1 MSDAFIINKLKNE
14 IKSLIDDNNAYKLYI
29 YNLENSFIKLERDFS
44 SLKYKYKLI
53 ESKESFFDNI
63 KPELESKN
71 KMISE
76 LEKELLAQKEK
87 YRKDMTQKE
96 IVYENDM
103 GKSKRVLG
111 MHKIKIK
118 NSENIEKLND
128 LLYYKNL
135 ELEKEIIKIKEEAKN
150 NMIEKEKEFE
160 ERLKDMKVH
169 MLDFIK
175 ENEKLTQKKENI
187 SLNEKICLMQKNTL
201 LNELEFQSLQLENLL
216 KERKHSDKII
226 SEMKTDI
233 EIHKK
238 VEKKLAGKNKKYSNI
253 IHQLSSKRD
262 KTEIN
267 QDKNNENYN
276 SPNSNNNKDIT
287 GLNSTKKSTFFISPQ
302 NLLKSKI
309 NKNKN
314 NKITFFNNKNT
325 THINSFDPLLSKE
338 DILSLNDK
346 MKKKNCSMDDNSPL
360 LKLYENRINN
370 KSNENSDKIILQ
382 RELIKKIKEIE
393 DYKSK
398 YESYKSKLD
407 YLNNKYI
414 NIIILFDSAL
424 SKIESEIKNREIYI
438 DVESMKKCDFE
449 KLTAEQKYSIV
460 ILLVKYILP
469 LINKD
474 NLPEKIKNN
483 LKGKHTKFFCS
494 EYNESN
500 FYNNS
505 LSSTING
512 KMCSSSGTQ
521 TSKKMIELVGEKR
534 HSRDTYRKTKGLK
547 KVISNLNIDK
557 QHYNSY
563 SSAFNGYNIPKM
575 LSNRSYKKIFK
586 ENWPNINSNNYPDIQ
601 KQLSP
606 LKI

>member
-87 YRKDMTQKE
+87 YTKDMTQKD
-96 IVYENDM
+96 IGYEHDM
-103 GKSKRVLG
+103 GESKRVLG
-111 MHKIKIK
+111 MQKIKIK

-187 SLNEKICLMQKNTL
+187 SLNEKICLLQKNTL

-216 KERKHSDKII
+216 KERNHSDKII
-226 SEMKTDI
+226 SEMKNDI

-267 QDKNNENYN
+267 QDKNNEIYN
-276 SPNSNNNKDIT
+276 NPNSNNNKDIT

-309 NKNKN
+309 NKNKK
-314 NKITFFNNKNT
+314 NKITILNNKNT
-325 THINSFDPLLSKE
+325 TYINSFDPLLSKE

-346 MKKKNCSMDDNSPL
+346 MKKKNCSMDDNSSL

-370 KSNENSDKIILQ
+370 KSNENSDKITLQ

-474 NLPEKIKNN
+474 NLPEKIKKS
-483 LKGKHTKFFCS
+483 LKRKHTKFFCS

-500 FYNNS
+500 FNNNS
-505 LSSTING
+505 LGSTING

-521 TSKKMIELVGEKR
+521 TSRKMIELIGEKR

-557 QHYNSY
+557 QRYNSY

-586 ENWPNINSNNYPDIQ
+586 EKWPNINSNNYPDIQ